1 MLRARQAIQ
10 KLREYRPPLGNR
22 VGLRLDFNENTVGAS
37 PRVLRC
43 LRELT
48 LEQLA
53 RYPERESAELALAE
67 FFRLRAEELLLT
79 NGVDE
84 AIHLICATY
93 LEPDDRAVIVVP
105 TFGIYEL
112 FISATGAKAIP
123 VLAQQD
129 FAFPTEDVLAN
140 LNDRTRLV
148 AIANPSNPTGQV
160 ASRVDL
166 LRIVHSAPQAAI
178 LIDEAYFEFY
188 GETLLDQIGRLPN
201 LFVARTFSKAY
212 GLAGLRIGALMG
224 PAEQISAVRRVAS
237 PYNVN
242 AVALACLPAVLRD
255 QDFVRRYVEEVRQG
269 RERLQRALHSVGIPC
284 WPSHANFVLANL
296 GKPHRAFVDELRQRG
311 VLVRD
316 RSQDPGCEGCVR
328 ITVGTSDQMDQLLAA
343 ICETLTEVGSL
354 KGVPHEDRAG
364 SQRNGRD

>member
-10 KLREYRPPLGNR
+10 HLSEYRPPLGNR
-22 VGLRLDFNENTVGAS
+22 RGLRMDFNENTVGPS
-37 PRVLRC
+37 PRVLQR
-43 LRELT
+43 LGELT

-53 RYPERESAELALAE
+53 RYPERESVERAVAE
-67 FFRLRAEELLLT
+67 FFRVRAEELLLT

-84 AIHLICATY
+84 AIHLICETY
-93 LEPDDRAVIVVP
+93 LEPDDRTIIVVP

-112 FISATGAKAIP
+112 FVGATGAKVVP
-123 VLAQQD
+123 VLAKQG

-140 LNDRTRLV
+140 LNKRTRLV
-148 AIANPSNPTGQV
+148 VIANPNNPTGQV
-160 ASRVDL
+160 ASRDDL
-166 LRIVHSAPQAAI
+166 LRIASSAPQAAI
-178 LIDEAYFEFY
+178 LVDEAYFEFY
-188 GETLLDQIGRLPN
+188 GETLLDRIGRLPN

-242 AVALACLPAVLRD
+242 AVALACLPIALEE
-255 QDFVRRYVEEVRQG
+255 QDFVQRYVDEVRQG
-269 RERLQRALHSVGIPC
+269 RERLQDALRSLGIPY

-296 GKPHRAFVDELRQRG
+296 GQQHRAFVDEMRRRG

-328 ITVGTSDQMDQLLAA
+328 ITVGTS
-343 ICETLTEVGSL
+343 
-354 KGVPHEDRAG
+354 
-364 SQRNGRD
+364 

>member
-1 MLRARQAIQ
+1 MLRARRAVQNLQ
-10 KLREYRPPLGNR
+10 EYRPPLGNR
-22 VGLRLDFNENTVGAS
+22 LGLRMDFNENTAGAS
-37 PRVLRC
+37 PRVLQC

-53 RYPERESAELALAE
+53 RYPEREAVEVTLAD
-67 FFRLRAEELLLT
+67 FFRVQGRQLLLT

-84 AIHLICATY
+84 SIHLICETY
-93 LEPDDRAVIVVP
+93 LEPNDQAVIVVP

-112 FISATGAKAIP
+112 FVGATGAQPVP
-123 VLAQQD
+123 VLAKQD
-129 FAFPTEDVLAN
+129 FGFPTEDVLAN

-148 AIANPSNPTGQV
+148 VIANPNNPTGQV
-160 ASRVDL
+160 ASRADL
-166 LRIVHSAPQAAI
+166 LQVAYAAPQAAI

-201 LFVARTFSKAY
+201 LFIARTFSKAY
-212 GLAGLRIGALMG
+212 GLAGLRIGVLVG

-242 AVALACLPAVLRD
+242 AVALACLPAALHD
-255 QDFVRRYVEEVRQG
+255 QSFVQRYVDEVRQG
-269 RERLQRALHSVGIPC
+269 RKRLQDELRSLGIRH

-296 GKPHRAFVDELRQRG
+296 GREHRAFVDEMRRRG

-328 ITVGTSDQMDQLLAA
+328 ITVGAAKQMDQVLAA
-343 ICETLTEVGSL
+343 IRETVAEIGSV
-354 KGVPHEDRAG
+354 KGVPA
-364 SQRNGRD
+364 

>member
-1 MLRARQAIQ
+1 MLRARRAIQ
-10 KLREYRPPLGNR
+10 ELREYRPPLGGR

-37 PRVLRC
+37 PRVLQC

-53 RYPERESAELALAE
+53 RYPERESVELTLAE
-67 FFRLRAEELLLT
+67 FFRVCPEELLLT

-84 AIHLICATY
+84 AIHSICETY
-93 LEPDDRAVIVVP
+93 LEPADQAIIVVP
-105 TFGIYEL
+105 TFGVYEL
-112 FISATGAKAIP
+112 FVGATGAKVIP
-123 VLAQQD
+123 VLAKQD

-148 AIANPSNPTGQV
+148 VIANPNNPTGQV
-160 ASRVDL
+160 ASRGDL
-166 LRIVHSAPQAAI
+166 LRIVHSAPQTAI

-188 GETLLDQIGRLPN
+188 GKTLLDQIGQLPN

-224 PAEQISAVRRVAS
+224 PAEQITAVRRVAS

-242 AVALACLPAVLRD
+242 AVALACLPRALDD
-255 QDFVRRYVEEVRQG
+255 QNFVQRYVDKVRRG
-269 RERLQRALHSVGIPC
+269 RERLQNELRSLGILY
-284 WPSHANFVLANL
+284 WPSHANFVLASL
-296 GKPHRAFVDELRQRG
+296 GQHHRAFVDEMRRRG

-328 ITVGTSDQMDQLLAA
+328 ITVGAAEHTDQLVSA
-343 ICETLTEVGSL
+343 IRETIAEIGSPKEVS
-354 KGVPHEDRAG
+354 V
-364 SQRNGRD
+364 

>member
-10 KLREYRPPLGNR
+10 DLREYRPPLGDR
-22 VGLRLDFNENTVGAS
+22 TGLRLDFNENTVGAS
-37 PRVLRC
+37 PRVLQC
-43 LRELT
+43 LRELS

-53 RYPERESAELALAE
+53 RYPERESVELALAE
-67 FFRLRAEELLLT
+67 FFRVRPEELLLT

-84 AIHLICATY
+84 AIHLICETY
-93 LEPDDRAVIVVP
+93 LEPDDQAVIVVP

-112 FISATGAKAIP
+112 FVSATGAKVVP
-123 VLAQQD
+123 VLAKRD
-129 FAFPTEDVLAN
+129 FAFPGKDVVAA

-148 AIANPSNPTGQV
+148 VIANPNNPTGRV
-160 ASRVDL
+160 GSRVDL
-166 LRIVHSAPQAAI
+166 LRIANSAPQAAI
-178 LIDEAYFEFY
+178 LVDEAYFEFY

-224 PAEQISAVRRVAS
+224 PADQIRAVRRVAS

-242 AVALACLPAVLRD
+242 AVALACLPAVLQNQGFMQHYVD
-255 QDFVRRYVEEVRQG
+255 EVRRG
-269 RERLQRALHSVGIPC
+269 RERLQNELRSLGIPY
-284 WPSHANFVLANL
+284 WPSHANFVLTNL
-296 GKPHRAFVDELRQRG
+296 GQQHRAFVDEMRRRG

-328 ITVGTSDQMDQLLAA
+328 ITVGAAEHTDQLVSA
-343 ICETLTEVGSL
+343 IRETIAEIGSPKEVS
-354 KGVPHEDRAG
+354 A
-364 SQRNGRD
+364 

>member
-1 MLRARQAIQ
+1 MLRARQAVQ
-10 KLREYRPPLGNR
+10 NLREYRPPLGNR

-37 PRVLRC
+37 PRVLQC

-48 LEQLA
+48 LKHLA
-53 RYPERESAELALAE
+53 RYPERESVEFALAE
-67 FFRLRAEELLLT
+67 FFRVRAEELLLT

-93 LEPDDRAVIVVP
+93 LEPGHQAVIVVP

-112 FISATGAKAIP
+112 FVGSTGAQAVP
-123 VLAQQD
+123 VLAKND
-129 FAFPTEDVLAN
+129 FAFPAEEVLAN
-140 LNDRTRLV
+140 LNGRTRLV
-148 AIANPSNPTGQV
+148 LIANPNNPTGQV
-160 ASRVDL
+160 APRADL
-166 LRIVHSAPQAAI
+166 LQISHAAPQAAI

-188 GETLLDQIGRLPN
+188 GDTLLDQIGRLPN

-224 PAEQISAVRRVAS
+224 PADQISAVRHVAS

-242 AVALACLPAVLRD
+242 AVALACLPAALGD
-255 QDFVRRYVEEVRQG
+255 HSFVQSYVDEVRQG
-269 RERLQRALHSVGIPC
+269 RGRLQDELRSLGIRY
-284 WPSHANFVLANL
+284 WPSHANFVLASF
-296 GKPHRAFVDELRQRG
+296 GEQHQAFVDEMRRRG

-328 ITVGTSDQMDQLLAA
+328 ITIGAAAQMHDLLSA
-343 ICETLTEVGSL
+343 IRETIAEVGSL
-354 KGVPHEDRAG
+354 KGVPT
-364 SQRNGRD
+364 

>member
-1 MLRARQAIQ
+1 M
-10 KLREYRPPLGNR
+10 
-22 VGLRLDFNENTVGAS
+22 DFNENTVGAS
-37 PRVLRC
+37 PRVLQC

-53 RYPERESAELALAE
+53 RYPERESVETVVAE
-67 FFRLRAEELLLT
+67 FFRVRAEELLLT

-84 AIHLICATY
+84 AIHLICETY
-93 LEPDDRAVIVVP
+93 LEPGDQAVIVVP

-112 FISATGAKAIP
+112 FVGATGAKAIP
-123 VLAQQD
+123 VLAKQD

-148 AIANPSNPTGQV
+148 VIANPNNPTGQV
-160 ASRVDL
+160 ASRADL
-166 LRIVHSAPQAAI
+166 LRIAHAAPQAAV
-178 LIDEAYFEFY
+178 LIDEAYFEFC
-188 GETLLDQIGRLPN
+188 GETLLDQIGCLPN

-212 GLAGLRIGALMG
+212 GLAGLRIGVLMG
-224 PAEQISAVRRVAS
+224 AAEQISAVRRVAS

-242 AVALACLPAVLRD
+242 AVALACLPTALHD
-255 QDFVRRYVEEVRQG
+255 QSFVQRYVDEVREG
-269 RERLQRALHSVGIPC
+269 RQRLQDELRSLGIQY

-296 GKPHRAFVDELRQRG
+296 GQQHRVFVDEMRNRC

-328 ITVGTSDQMDQLLAA
+328 ITIGAAEQMDQLLPA
-343 ICETLTEVGSL
+343 IRETMAEIGSL
-354 KGVPHEDRAG
+354 KGVPA
-364 SQRNGRD
+364 

>member
-1 MLRARQAIQ
+1 MLRARRAVQ

-22 VGLRLDFNENTVGAS
+22 IGLRMDFNENILGAS
-37 PRVLRC
+37 PRVLQC

-53 RYPERESAELALAE
+53 RYPERKAVETVLAE
-67 FFRLRAEELLLT
+67 FFRVRAEELLLT

-84 AIHLICATY
+84 AIHLICETY
-93 LEPDDRAVIVVP
+93 LEPNDQAVIVVP
-105 TFGIYEL
+105 TFGIYEV
-112 FISATGAKAIP
+112 FVGATGAKAIP
-123 VLAQQD
+123 VLAEQD

-148 AIANPSNPTGQV
+148 VIANPNNPTGQV
-160 ASRVDL
+160 ALRADL
-166 LRIVHSAPQAAI
+166 LRIAHAAPRAAV

-188 GETLLDQIGRLPN
+188 GETLLDQCGRLPN

-212 GLAGLRIGALMG
+212 GLAGLRIGVLMG
-224 PAEQISAVRRVAS
+224 AAEQVSAVRRVAS

-242 AVALACLPAVLRD
+242 AVALACLPAALNDRR
-255 QDFVRRYVEEVRQG
+255 FVQGYVDEVREG
-269 RERLQRALHSVGIPC
+269 RQRLQDELRSLGIHY

-296 GKPHRAFVDELRQRG
+296 GQQHRVFVDEMRQRC

-316 RSQDPGCEGCVR
+316 RSQDSGCEGCVR
-328 ITVGTSDQMDQLLAA
+328 ITVGAAEHMDRLLAA
-343 ICETLTEVGSL
+343 IRETIAEIGSL
-354 KGVPHEDRAG
+354 KGVPA
-364 SQRNGRD
+364 

>member
-1 MLRARQAIQ
+1 MLRARRAVQNLQ
-10 KLREYRPPLGNR
+10 EYRPPLGNR
-22 VGLRLDFNENTVGAS
+22 LGLRMDFNENTAGAS
-37 PRVLRC
+37 PRVLQC

-53 RYPERESAELALAE
+53 RYPKREAVEVTLAD
-67 FFRLRAEELLLT
+67 FFRVQGRQLLLT

-84 AIHLICATY
+84 SIHLICETY
-93 LEPDDRAVIVVP
+93 LEPNDQAVIVVP

-112 FISATGAKAIP
+112 FVGATGAQPVP
-123 VLAQQD
+123 VLAKQD
-129 FAFPTEDVLAN
+129 FGFPTEDVLAN

-148 AIANPSNPTGQV
+148 VIANPNNPTGQV
-160 ASRVDL
+160 ASRADL
-166 LRIVHSAPQAAI
+166 LQVAYAAPQAAI

-201 LFVARTFSKAY
+201 LFIARTFSKAY
-212 GLAGLRIGALMG
+212 GLAGLRIGVLVG

-242 AVALACLPAVLRD
+242 AVALACLPAALHD
-255 QDFVRRYVEEVRQG
+255 QSFVQRYVDEVRQG
-269 RERLQRALHSVGIPC
+269 RKRLQDELRSLGIRH

-296 GKPHRAFVDELRQRG
+296 GREHRAFVDEMRRRG

-328 ITVGTSDQMDQLLAA
+328 ITVGAAKQMDQVLAA
-343 ICETLTEVGSL
+343 IRETVAEIGSV
-354 KGVPHEDRAG
+354 KGVPA
-364 SQRNGRD
+364 

>member
-10 KLREYRPPLGNR
+10 RLWEYHPPLGNR
-22 VGLRLDFNENTVGAS
+22 LGLRMDFNENTVGGS
-37 PRVLRC
+37 PRVLQC

-53 RYPERESAELALAE
+53 RYPQRKSVELALAE
-67 FFRLRAEELLLT
+67 FFRVRAEELLLT

-84 AIHLICATY
+84 AIHLICETY
-93 LEPDDRAVIVVP
+93 LEPTDQAVIVVP

-112 FISATGAKAIP
+112 FVSATGAQPVP
-123 VLAQQD
+123 VLAQQN

-140 LNDRTRLV
+140 LNDSTRLV
-148 AIANPSNPTGQV
+148 VIANPNNPTGQV

-166 LRIVHSAPQAAI
+166 LRIANSAPHAAV

-224 PAEQISAVRRVAS
+224 HSEQISHVRRVAS

-242 AVALACLPAVLRD
+242 AVALACLPAALRD
-255 QDFVRRYVEEVRQG
+255 QSFVQNYVDEVRQG
-269 RERLQRALHSVGIPC
+269 RERLQAALRSLGIPY
-284 WPSHANFVLANL
+284 WQSHANFVLANL
-296 GKPHRAFVDELRQRG
+296 GEQHGAFVDEMRRRG

-328 ITVGTSDQMDQLLAA
+328 ITVGTSEQMYQLLDA
-343 ICETLTEVGSL
+343 IGATIAEIGSPKEVS
-354 KGVPHEDRAG
+354 A
-364 SQRNGRD
+364 

>member
-1 MLRARQAIQ
+1 MLRARRAVQN
-10 KLREYRPPLGNR
+10 LREYRPPLGNR
-22 VGLRLDFNENTVGAS
+22 IGLRMDFNENTMGAS
-37 PRVLRC
+37 PRVLQC

-53 RYPERESAELALAE
+53 RYPERGSVEIALAE
-67 FFRLRAEELLLT
+67 FFRVRAEELLLT

-84 AIHLICATY
+84 AIHLICETY
-93 LEPDDRAVIVVP
+93 LEPGDQAVIVVP

-112 FISATGAKAIP
+112 FVGAAGAKAIP
-123 VLAQQD
+123 VLAKQD

-140 LNDRTRLV
+140 LNDCTRLV
-148 AIANPSNPTGQV
+148 VIANPNNPTGQV
-160 ASRVDL
+160 ASRADL
-166 LRIVHSAPQAAI
+166 LRVTYAAPQAAI

-188 GETLLDQIGRLPN
+188 GETVLDQSGRLPN

-224 PAEQISAVRRVAS
+224 AAEQIRAVRRVAS

-242 AVALACLPAVLRD
+242 AVALACLPAALHD
-255 QDFVRRYVEEVRQG
+255 QSFVQRYVDEVHQG
-269 RERLQRALHSVGIPC
+269 RKRLQDELRSLGIRH

-296 GKPHRAFVDELRQRG
+296 GQQHRVFVDEMRHRC

-328 ITVGTSDQMDQLLAA
+328 ITIGAAEQMDQLLAA
-343 ICETLTEVGSL
+343 IRETIAEIGSL
-354 KGVPHEDRAG
+354 KGVLA
-364 SQRNGRD
+364 